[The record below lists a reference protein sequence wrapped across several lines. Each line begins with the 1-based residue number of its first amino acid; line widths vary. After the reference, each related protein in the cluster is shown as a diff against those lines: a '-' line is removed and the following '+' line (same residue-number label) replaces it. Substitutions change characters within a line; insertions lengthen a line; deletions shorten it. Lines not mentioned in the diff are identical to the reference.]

1 MTSDD
6 KIKCPLQKYFLSL
19 IDSVYKEV
27 GFNDPKDD
35 DMLTGYK
42 RVDILTAACHLGY
55 QDCVDNSR
63 RNYHIWMMEANP
75 DINNP

>member
-1 MTSDD
+1 MVV
-6 KIKCPLQKYFLSL
+6 LQKYFLSL
-19 IDSVYKEV
+19 IESVYKEV
-27 GFNDPKDD
+27 GFDDPRNS

-63 RNYHIWMMEANP
+63 RSYHIWMMEANP